1 MINIFLNSYDSWDSE
16 INFLDSTECINATLP
31 DYYDK
36 LNISF
41 YTCDINVNRL
51 TDNPIF
57 KCDPW
62 LLFVKYSLNRKYFE
76 CNYEVD
82 SEDKIKKFVSLNFNI
97 DSNHIHKR
105 SLLNFIA
112 DNNIDCYYSNI
123 SKNITLTEIPEYYP
137 NGYLKSDWQ
146 YGVPKEYFLALIDI
160 VTEGSFNMSTHFSEK
175 SFKALYYKKPF
186 ISLAGPYWYET
197 FKKYGFEL
205 YDELFDYGFDID
217 EDENTRLDDIL
228 LQIKQINSLEYNDLN
243 SIIKNIEPKIEHNHY
258 HLFSLESKILENSYL
273 NNIKIKI

>member
-1 MINIFLNSYDSWDSE
+1 
-16 INFLDSTECINATLP
+16 
-31 DYYDK
+31 
-36 LNISF
+36 
-41 YTCDINVNRL
+41 
-51 TDNPIF
+51 
-57 KCDPW
+57 
-62 LLFVKYSLNRKYFE
+62 
-76 CNYEVD
+76 
-82 SEDKIKKFVSLNFNI
+82 
-97 DSNHIHKR
+97 
-105 SLLNFIA
+105 
-112 DNNIDCYYSNI
+112 
-123 SKNITLTEIPEYYP
+123 
-137 NGYLKSDWQ
+137 
-146 YGVPKEYFLALIDI
+146 
-160 VTEGSFNMSTHFSEK
+160 MSTHFSEK